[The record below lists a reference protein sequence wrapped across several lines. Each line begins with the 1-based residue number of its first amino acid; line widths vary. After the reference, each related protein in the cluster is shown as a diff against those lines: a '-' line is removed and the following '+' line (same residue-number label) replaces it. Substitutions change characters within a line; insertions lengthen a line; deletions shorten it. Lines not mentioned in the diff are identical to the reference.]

1 MYIFGENTY
10 GEATELANLKIFSMK
25 IYNGEI
31 LLRDFIPVY
40 DMNGEACYMTK
51 T

>member
-1 MYIFGENTY
+1 MVYLVKHN

-31 LLRDFIPVY
+31 LLATSYRFTI
-40 DMNGEACYMTK
+40 
-51 T
+51 